1 MKHADPCRRSWFA
14 AVAATALLCVA
25 DAGAQP
31 RAYCPAG
38 AQTQWS
44 GGVLRCQKPL
54 VVASA
59 AMQPCER
66 YPRDAVGGIL
76 VDGLTGELV
85 VVAGARDHCNY
96 WYHAGNKKY
105 VLVERY
111 PACPAGYTAAQDAGP
126 NGRDLCVKTALG
138 WVQPVA
144 VPH

>member
-1 MKHADPCRRSWFA
+1 M
-14 AVAATALLCVA
+14 AVIALLCVA

-44 GGVLRCQKPL
+44 GGVLRCQKAL

-59 AMQPCER
+59 AMQPCEKR
-66 YPRDAVGGIL
+66 PISTEHVL
-76 VDGLTGELV
+76 VDGLDGTLL

-96 WYHAGNKKY
+96 WRYDRWADKH
-105 VLVERY
+105 VLVQRY
-111 PACPAGYTAAQDAGP
+111 PACPAGYMLAQDAGM

-138 WVQPVA
+138 WVSPVA